1 MELKQIKEQL
11 RVKTQTIKL
20 AALKREMK
28 MMAMKIWLNELIVS
42 KSNWLLTFTIPFL
55 IFQRVKKF
63 R

>member
-28 MMAMKIWLNELIVS
+28 MMAMKI
-42 KSNWLLTFTIPFL
+42 
-55 IFQRVKKF
+55 
-63 R
+63 